1 MKFNRQ
7 LFKEAFKQGYKAA
20 KRLNERKIDS
30 FDKTYQK
37 RGREGY
43 FGSWADKAQKILN
56 QGSKEA
62 NEIRQYLQELND
74 DRPLEQYLKP
84 LDRFYGLY
92 NYLFGT
98 YSSNQRPNNSEIK
111 EIYKTYLNADT
122 NLDNLFDIINNTKYD
137 DREAKSR
144 VLKSISNAMDE
155 LKEFY
160 KLDFKRYFG
169 NLKLSDLD
177 PKYYSDEANSIRG
190 QLYKKQTKKVHNTA
204 RGDINMHY
212 SGTRNYNYL

>member
-137 DREAKSR
+137 DREAK
-144 VLKSISNAMDE
+144 VT
-155 LKEFY
+155 
-160 KLDFKRYFG
+160 
-169 NLKLSDLD
+169 
-177 PKYYSDEANSIRG
+177 SIRSIIAMRLTLLG
-190 QLYKKQTKKVHNTA
+190 DSFIRNKLRKYIIQLEVILTCITLALVTITICNSHIGCLCA
-204 RGDINMHY
+204 HERSFLH
-212 SGTRNYNYL
+212 SSPSCFPSS

>member
-1 MKFNRQ
+1 
-7 LFKEAFKQGYKAA
+7 
-20 KRLNERKIDS
+20 
-30 FDKTYQK
+30 
-37 RGREGY
+37 
-43 FGSWADKAQKILN
+43 
-56 QGSKEA
+56 
-62 NEIRQYLQELND
+62 
-74 DRPLEQYLKP
+74 
-84 LDRFYGLY
+84 
-92 NYLFGT
+92 
-98 YSSNQRPNNSEIK
+98 
-111 EIYKTYLNADT
+111 
-122 NLDNLFDIINNTKYD
+122 
-137 DREAKSR
+137 
-144 VLKSISNAMDE
+144 MDE